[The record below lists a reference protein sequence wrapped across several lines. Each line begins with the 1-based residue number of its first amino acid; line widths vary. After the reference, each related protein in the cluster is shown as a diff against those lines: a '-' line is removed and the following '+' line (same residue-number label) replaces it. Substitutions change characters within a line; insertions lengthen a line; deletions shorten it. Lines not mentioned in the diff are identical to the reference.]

1 MFCCNFSLYSLM
13 MCVIPMAIQYIY
25 PLSKSLETINNTVT
39 KPSNNTEANN

>member
-25 PLSKSLETINNTVT
+25 PLSKALEAINESKNA
-39 KPSNNTEANN
+39 KGN